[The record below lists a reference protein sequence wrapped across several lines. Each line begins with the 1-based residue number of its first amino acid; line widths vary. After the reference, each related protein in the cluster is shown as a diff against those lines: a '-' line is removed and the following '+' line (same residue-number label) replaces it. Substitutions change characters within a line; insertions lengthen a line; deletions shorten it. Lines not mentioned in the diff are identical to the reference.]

1 MTIKELSQIYYLKK
15 EIAGY
20 KEKIAR
26 LEARA
31 TDTSAKITGMPHT
44 SGTSDKVGALS
55 ADAADYRAMLRDA
68 LERRSIELAKLNQY
82 IEQCDDSLTRQILR
96 YRFIDCMSWGTVA
109 VKLGGNNTADSCRM
123 NVKRFLKKI

>member
-15 EIAGY
+15 EIASLKG
-20 KEKIAR
+20 KIAE
-26 LEARA
+26 LEAKA

-55 ADAADYRAMLRDA
+55 SDAADYRTLLSDA
-68 LERRSIELAKLNQY
+68 LERHSIELIRLNEY
-82 IEQCDDSLTRQILR
+82 IERCDDSLTRQILR
-96 YRFIDCMSWGTVA
+96 YRFIDCMSWGAVA
-109 VKLGGNNTADSCRM
+109 VKVGGNNTADSCRM

>member
-44 SGTSDKVGALS
+44 SGTSDKVGELS

-96 YRFIDCMSWGTVA
+96 YRFVECMNWRDVVDAIGGTSEYA
-109 VKLGGNNTADSCRM
+109 VKHIVYRYINKNL
-123 NVKRFLKKI
+123 

>member
-55 ADAADYRAMLRDA
+55 ADVADYRAMLREA

-82 IEQCDDSLTRQILR
+82 IEQCDDSRIRQMLR
-96 YRFIDCMSWGTVA
+96 YKFIENMRWFDIVEAMGEKSEYA
-109 VKLGGNNTADSCRM
+109 A
-123 NVKRFLKKI
+123 KKALYRYICKH